1 MKRLII
7 GDLHLGVN
15 EGNPK
20 FLNYQKKSLE
30 WIISLSKADEI
41 KAVDFLGDIFDNRNH
56 LSHSS
61 IDLFNWFFDEIESK
75 VGVIVVG
82 NHDCPYK
89 NTNKNNSVSLL
100 EKKYFV
106 AEHEPIQVT
115 DRVYVPWVNKENE
128 ENIVKVLKKTKANIC
143 LGHFDISG
151 FDMIKGVL
159 SKHDSI
165 SRDLLRKFDLVISG
179 HYHNFSRKE
188 NITYVGS
195 PYQITFSDLGIK
207 KFVAT
212 LENSHLEFI
221 ENPYIFFVSEKIDN
235 EDNLPDIENLV
246 DKKVKLDV
254 NCERTIK
261 IEKWLAKLVE
271 VNNDVKINDNY
282 NFINVLEENVNVKTE
297 NFLDMWN
304 EFLNLNIEDLKEREA
319 INDLFME
326 EYQKLCKI

>member
-304 EFLNLNIEDLKEREA
+304 ECLNLNIEDLKEREA